1 MAVLTSLTCLRPDR
15 RRNKP
20 KEEALGALMK
30 KMILLRIGSR
40 IGFIGSHNHK
50 WGPHCQKRF

>member
-1 MAVLTSLTCLRPDR
+1 
-15 RRNKP
+15 
-20 KEEALGALMK
+20 MK